1 MQNAA
6 LVGPS
11 GSGKSTVIA
20 LLERFYDPDSG
31 TISLDRVDIKNL
43 KINWLRNK
51 MGLVS
56 QEPVLFKDTISAVGE
71 RWSPMRGTR
80 AAGGGHRVRR
90 ERR

>member
-31 TISLDRVDIKNL
+31 TISLDGVDIKNL

-90 ERR
+90 ARR

>member
-11 GSGKSTVIA
+11 VSGKSTVIA

-31 TISLDRVDIKNL
+31 TISLDGVDIKNL
-43 KINWLRNK
+43 KISWLRNK

-71 RWSPMRGTR
+71 RCSPMRGTR